1 VCPAF
6 APLGASCSLAVKPP
20 VYLPSAFR
28 LSGDLASTVLR
39 VHQVTSLTPGL
50 NTTHPQ
56 PHTSPTAALEHH
68 RAHIRDR
75 NHKHV
80 LNERLLHHCRF
91 LPVRS
96 RVGTRQAPK
105 QERTPGSNT
114 QDKASASE
122 LSSGHHVRAAARE
135 FTPRFGRCSH
145 GLFPSRV
152 ISVKARCATHS
163 PRALRLV
170 VAHHTVLQGIDRTS
184 LGTTLARGSN
194 PHGVSYLVW
203 LRRRHPSLARWLRS
217 PPSRKRLFG
226 TCPLSI
232 PLLSI
237 GNASRHCN
245 QCR

>member
-184 LGTTLARGSN
+184 PRNHSCERLQPSWGFLPRLVTQASPQPRALAAVTSESQATL
-194 PHGVSYLVW
+194 
-203 LRRRHPSLARWLRS
+203 RHLSS
-217 PPSRKRLFG
+217 QHPPSFDWERFAAL
-226 TCPLSI
+226 
-232 PLLSI
+232 
-237 GNASRHCN
+237 
-245 QCR
+245 